1 MTKINTPQ
9 LSPSLLKT
17 NIFNEQFLYSINRDS
32 FSQISATV
40 IFDTEFKDKIFKE
53 NSLYIIIGTD
63 SGLLPKYIQSLGI
76 PAGTRYIFV
85 EPNEILD
92 ELNLCSLLDNL
103 NPDITITTYTQ
114 WEKEAANY
122 KIAEYSYIN
131 GIVLLSAICAQSN
144 NLEIYS
150 ELTWQLTESVQI
162 THWKYSISLSTEMF
176 ILRQI
181 ENIAENKIPAKIL
194 ENAYQGQTVI
204 ILAGGPSLSEIL
216 PWVKEKRN
224 ELVVFAVS
232 RISKQ
237 LLNADITPD
246 FIFSVD
252 PQQVSFDISHPM
264 LSFTNPP
271 ILINSY
277 HIFPGLLNQWQG
289 TSLYLGTRIPWQS
302 PLNVDNID
310 SCGPT
315 VTNSAISTAE
325 HFGFSTILL
334 AGVDLCYAKNGS
346 THAQGSAEQ
355 LAGPKYDTTSLQVE
369 TYSGENRGTGQDY
382 FFALQTIINQAS
394 SITQSGKKIINLA
407 KNAAKAEGIS
417 HILPEN
423 IELSQPLKPALSIA
437 HKHIDLYNE
446 QFNSSIYL
454 SDLISELK
462 KANHNIKAIETL
474 AKKANQIN
482 SAMYNSSGSIENY
495 KDKKKLDD
503 IEKTFNKKYISYS
516 FLVKKFGVRQFI
528 KITSP
533 HNDTSTWDAVKV
545 QEVGKTYYDAYQKGA
560 YTLSSLIEKAI
571 VRTLSRQEE
580 NKESPNF
587 ELLFTQ
593 WDKDISHKRA
603 ELWLNKQKNALL
615 PQEISKE
622 FSVFSKKFTD
632 YTHSNGAKL
641 KSAMELA
648 RANIED
654 VKNKAKI
661 LFNNKQLTELVE
673 LKEKLLIDERNRNKT
688 DYIFLLSAY
697 ISELEKNNDSALDYY
712 HQILNFKN
720 TSLLEQALN
729 RITSISIEQE
739 NHQNAFL
746 ALECLSQISPTY
758 LPYYAESAR
767 ILGETLIAIDGY
779 NTYISTFPQDI
790 VAQLKLASLYISNH
804 TYDAAEIMLDHIL
817 KESPDLETAIIL
829 KKKIK
834 NQQ

>member
-9 LSPSLLKT
+9 LSPCLLKT

-32 FSQISATV
+32 FSQISAAV

-76 PAGTRYIFV
+76 PSGTRYIFV

-114 WEKEAANY
+114 WEKKAANY

-144 NLEIYS
+144 ILESYS
-150 ELTWQLTESVQI
+150 ELTWQLTESVQT

-194 ENAYQGQTVI
+194 KNAYQGQTVI
-204 ILAGGPSLSEIL
+204 ILAGGPSLNEIL

-224 ELVVFAVS
+224 ELVVFSVS

-252 PQQVSFDISHPM
+252 PQQVSFDVSHDM
-264 LSFTNPP
+264 LLFNNSP
-271 ILINSY
+271 ILIHSY
-277 HIFPGLLNQWQG
+277 HIYPGLLNQWQG
-289 TSLYLGTRIPWQS
+289 ASLYLGARIPWQS

-446 QFNSSIYL
+446 QFSSSIYL

-495 KDKKKLDD
+495 KDKKKLDN

-560 YTLSSLIEKAI
+560 HTLSSLIEKAI

-587 ELLFTQ
+587 ELLLTQ
-593 WDKDISHKRA
+593 WGKDISYKRA

-632 YTHSNGAKL
+632 HTHSNGAKL

-661 LFNNKQLTELVE
+661 LFNNKQLIELIE

-746 ALECLSQISPTY
+746 ALECLSQISPIY